1 MGSRGAVD
9 LFFDFIKS
17 FLLLTFILDPFLGA
31 MVFIALT
38 KDMEARER
46 SAQAFLAVSVAFVLL
61 VVFLFI
67 GKHLFS
73 LLGISFSSFM
83 VAGGVILLLLGI
95 EEILGLEFS
104 KRGADTRVAAIVIGT
119 PLLCGPGAITSVII
133 LSQKYGYLIPFLAV
147 LSALALTWLIL
158 YFANHLSHLLGE
170 KIIEVLSRVMGLL
183 LAAIA
188 VEYVKEGILQM
199 ISEIAAR

>member
-133 LSQKYGYLIPFLAV
+133 LSQKYGYLMPFLAV

-158 YFANHLSHLLGE
+158 YFANHLSRLLGE
-170 KIIEVLSRVMGLL
+170 RIIEVFSRVMGLL

-188 VEYVKEGILQM
+188 VEYIKEGILQM
-199 ISEIAAR
+199 ISEIAVR

>member
-61 VVFLFI
+61 VVFLFV

-95 EEILGLEFS
+95 EEILGFEFS

>member
-1 MGSRGAVD
+1 M
-9 LFFDFIKS
+9 FYDFIKS
-17 FLLLTFILDPFLGA
+17 FLLLVFILDPFLGA
-31 MVFIALT
+31 MVFITLT
-38 KDMEARER
+38 KDLEARER

-67 GKHLFS
+67 GRHLFS

-83 VAGGVILLLLGI
+83 VAGGVILLLLGV

-104 KRGADTRVAAIVIGT
+104 KRGTDTKVAAVVIGT
-119 PLLCGPGAITSVII
+119 PLLCGPGAITSAII

-158 YFANHLSHLLGE
+158 YFANHLSRLLGE
-170 KIIEVLSRVMGLL
+170 RIIEVFSRVMGLL

-188 VEYVKEGILQM
+188 VEYIKEGILQM
-199 ISEIAAR
+199 ISEIAVR

>member
-1 MGSRGAVD
+1 
-9 LFFDFIKS
+9 LFYDFIKS
-17 FLLLTFILDPFLGA
+17 FLLLVFILDPFLGA
-31 MVFIALT
+31 MVFITLT
-38 KDMEARER
+38 KDLEARER

-67 GKHLFS
+67 GRHLFS

-83 VAGGVILLLLGI
+83 VAGGVILLLLGV

-104 KRGADTRVAAIVIGT
+104 KRGTDTKVAAVVIGT
-119 PLLCGPGAITSVII
+119 PLLCGPGAITSAII

-158 YFANHLSHLLGE
+158 YFANHLSRLLGE
-170 KIIEVLSRVMGLL
+170 RIIEVFSRVMGLL

-188 VEYVKEGILQM
+188 VEYIKEGILQM
-199 ISEIAAR
+199 ISEIAVR

>member
-1 MGSRGAVD
+1 MGSKGAVN
-9 LFFDFIKS
+9 LFYDFIKS
-17 FLLLTFILDPFLGA
+17 FLLLVFILDPFLGA
-31 MVFIALT
+31 MVFITLT
-38 KDMEARER
+38 KDLEARER

-67 GKHLFS
+67 GRHLFS

-83 VAGGVILLLLGI
+83 VAGGVILLLLGV

-104 KRGADTRVAAIVIGT
+104 KRGTDTKVAAVVIGT
-119 PLLCGPGAITSVII
+119 PLLCGPGAITSAII

-158 YFANHLSHLLGE
+158 YFANHLSRLLGE
-170 KIIEVLSRVMGLL
+170 RIIEVFSRVMGLL

-188 VEYVKEGILQM
+188 VEYIKEGILQM
-199 ISEIAAR
+199 ISEIAVR